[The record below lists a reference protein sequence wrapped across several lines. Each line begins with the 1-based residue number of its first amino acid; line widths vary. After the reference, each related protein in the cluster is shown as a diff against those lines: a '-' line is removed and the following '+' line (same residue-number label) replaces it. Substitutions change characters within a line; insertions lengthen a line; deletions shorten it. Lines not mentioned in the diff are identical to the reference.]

1 MHTGLKKQYELALK
15 SAAEKGPRGWP
26 QLKAELVA
34 DGLGQE
40 TLERNREEI
49 LIMFL
54 QCLESQRQ
62 PIATSM
68 NTKSSPDS
76 ASGSS
81 SFVSNNLDLNRSQKY
96 TQFRPSSRSTQSQ
109 AATSLEQKP
118 VEGWIDLS
126 GGKGNREKHIIDRY
140 EKQLLL
146 QVQDDEVTLCCCID
160 PMPRTYVLKFRIEKS
175 EFFDICL
182 GVCWNKSEQSSR
194 DPSSTKQRRMD
205 ASERNPRGS
214 NLQIDT
220 ETSGARASTPVVLLE
235 TPDPLPAFIAKVL
248 LEMKVQTSQMSLATK
263 PSRRKPKDSGSGRM
277 TPPVR
282 KPPGIKSATSPTSED
297 AAKLF
302 QFDTDVSEESNM
314 TSLDLC
320 NPGPSYLLNR
330 LQHMGWEFY
339 NHSGA

>member
-76 ASGSS
+76 TSGSS

-126 GGKGNREKHIIDRY
+126 GGKGNREKVDLSFIFNLKTENIIGQHIIERY
-140 EKQLLL
+140 EKQLLP

-182 GVCWNKSEQSSR
+182 GVCWNKSERSSR
-194 DPSSTKQRRMD
+194 DPSSIKQRRMD

-214 NLQIDT
+214 NLQIAT

-235 TPDPLPAFIAKVL
+235 TPDPLPAFMAKVL

-263 PSRRKPKDSGSGRM
+263 PSRRKPKDRFFVS
-277 TPPVR
+277 
-282 KPPGIKSATSPTSED
+282 
-297 AAKLF
+297 
-302 QFDTDVSEESNM
+302 DTDVEPRASNRQPIRARRRAHPNGDSYSDNP
-314 TSLDLC
+314 TSTMDD
-320 NPGPSYLLNR
+320 
-330 LQHMGWEFY
+330 
-339 NHSGA
+339 